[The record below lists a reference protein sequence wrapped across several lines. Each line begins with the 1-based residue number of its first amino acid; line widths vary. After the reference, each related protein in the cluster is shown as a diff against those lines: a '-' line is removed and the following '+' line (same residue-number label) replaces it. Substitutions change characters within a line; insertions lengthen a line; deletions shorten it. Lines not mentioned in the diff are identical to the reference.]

1 MIMARCRPVTWP
13 AAGSSS
19 IQYAGLNIMV
29 AQIQK
34 EKFTSSKQQAASHK
48 QQAASLTK
56 RNKGL

>member
-34 EKFTSSKQQAASHK
+34 EKFTSYKLQAP
-48 QQAASLTK
+48 SLTSFK
-56 RNKGL
+56 HQATVGL